1 MYFDFIEKKYAQKLD
16 DRKREIQQRYEKK
29 LKDLDD
35 ELKQQFEKES
45 DKKENEIRLMK
56 EKNMLI
62 ENYDK
67 EVDKSN
73 KIILYNISNY

>member
-1 MYFDFIEKKYAQKLD
+1 LLI
-16 DRKREIQQRYEKK
+16 KK

-35 ELKQQFEKES
+35 ELKQLFEKES

-62 ENYDK
+62 ENYDN
-67 EVDKSN
+67 EVVN
-73 KIILYNISNY
+73 TVN